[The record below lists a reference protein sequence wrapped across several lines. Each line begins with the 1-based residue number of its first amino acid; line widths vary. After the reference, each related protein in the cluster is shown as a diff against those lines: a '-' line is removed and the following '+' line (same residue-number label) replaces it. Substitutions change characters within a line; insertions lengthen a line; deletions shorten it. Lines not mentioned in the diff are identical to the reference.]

1 MIIFKSLINM
11 LFNFA
16 VAFSEMGLGKVEISL
31 IAITSLIFP
40 IFFILASKNLDSK
53 GVFDWMMEKPDDWV
67 GKNK

>member
-1 MIIFKSLINM
+1 MNMIT
-11 LFNFA
+11 NFA
-16 VAFSEMGLGKVEISL
+16 MSFSEMGLGKVEISL

-40 IFFILASKNLDSK
+40 IFFVLASKNLDSK